1 MTDFFADLH
10 IHSRFSRA
18 TSKSLTLPL
27 LAAWAQVKGL
37 SVLGTGDFTHPLWL
51 QELKEHLRYDEETGL
66 CILPQQEKVL
76 TAQALPHEPAP
87 VYFMLQG
94 EISSVY
100 KREGKTRKVH
110 NIVFMPHFTAAQ
122 KFCKRLAKV
131 GNLSADG
138 RPILGLDSRDLL
150 EMVLETDPDA
160 FLIPAHIWTPW
171 YSLFG
176 SKSGFDSVEECF
188 GDLASHVFALETGL
202 SSDPAMNRLVSA
214 LDAFRLVSNSD
225 AHSAEKL
232 GREANH
238 FEGRIHYQGILSALR
253 SPQADAE
260 TRFLGT
266 LEYFSQ
272 EGKYYA
278 DGHRRCEVCW
288 LPEETLAHE
297 GKCPVCGK
305 AVTVGVLNRIMA
317 LADRQTPVYPD
328 ETSAQHL
335 VPLAEILAEIFG
347 LGSKSLKVQRM
358 YESAIK
364 RFGTELFI
372 LRQAE
377 TSDLNRFLNPLGE
390 AIERVRRGVVTV
402 QKGYDGLY
410 GAVQIFTDDEKRTIV
425 REVGEGAR
433 PQKKQAQDLSL
444 LGESKMVGKNVEAE
458 ALSGKTKNQG
468 HGKDDSDLSMTLE
481 EREERSPAQNEDA
494 AQKNNQADSLQNP
507 VLASSKLVD
516 GIVGEPHGDSVND
529 DSDRETDG
537 GAENTATSISGN
549 FLFSDMNDEP
559 TEEPLPFLPLSEEEG
574 VPVFPEE
581 RLNLEQRAAAFVDNC
596 PTLLMAGAGTGKT
609 YTLFARLCHLLRQ
622 GAVPRSLL
630 VVTFTRKAATE
641 MDRRLLELFG
651 QGTKLPVIDTL
662 YALALDLWHKTHADV
677 PVLLS
682 DESARQVFGEA
693 NIEEDAKNI
702 TAAWESI
709 SLSRLLLKPADD
721 EYSAY
726 ASRYTAHKSAW
737 NLADY
742 TDLLEFWLEQ
752 ARSGIFKPLW
762 DYVLVDEVQELS
774 PLGRA
779 LVAAIV
785 PSSGRG
791 FFGVGDSDQTLYK
804 VSGDD
809 VGVVEAFQK
818 QWPDLQL
825 LTLMTGFRAQ
835 KGLWEVSRSILH
847 ADDSVIENSSPLPG
861 FQGAA
866 HGNGKGGSESS
877 GRINTPEQPFFDSPP
892 AGSDKAMPAS
902 SSAVTGD
909 LSVWQGQANVV
920 SVQSHA
926 ASIHVFKAP
935 TDEAEVQ
942 WITDKIAVL
951 LGGITSTPDYEAK
964 AAEVFLPARV
974 YRPGDIAVLVRSK
987 DLGHA
992 IRRSLSRIGIG
1003 VMEPQSDVF
1012 WADARVRI
1020 LLQLGCRM
1028 LGISLMEHEGSDVPD
1043 CPDKVLAKGPL
1054 AMSAFLSTI
1063 QPFDVLFWHS
1073 KAFRE
1078 LVRVYDQ
1085 CGGWSGLMTWL
1096 HLQNDL
1102 ELARPQ
1108 SAKVQILTLH
1118 AAKGLEFPVV
1128 FLPCLE
1134 EGILPSAGPLL
1145 SGRLDKDIDVAGER
1159 RLLYTGVAR
1168 AREALFMSYAAKR
1181 RLRGAD
1187 VRLKASRFLDN
1198 LPESLVTVSTLVSK
1212 KQLQEEQ
1219 LNLL

>member
-1 MTDFFADLH
+1 MIDFFADLH

-18 TSKSLTLPL
+18 TSKSLTLPS

-37 SVLGTGDFTHPLWL
+37 SVLGTGDFTHPAWL
-51 QELKEHLRYDEETGL
+51 RELKDQLRYDEDTAL
-66 CILPQQEKVL
+66 FTLAPQEKQIA
-76 TAQALPHEPAP
+76 AQVIAHNPAP

-100 KREGKTRKVH
+100 KHEGKTRKVH
-110 NIVFMPHFTAAQ
+110 NLVFMPHFKAAQ
-122 KFCKRLAKV
+122 KFCNRLAKV
-131 GNLSADG
+131 GNLNADG
-138 RPILGLDSRDLL
+138 RPILGLDSRSLL
-150 EMVLETDPDA
+150 EMVLETDSNA

-188 GDLASHVFALETGL
+188 GDLAGHIFALETGL
-202 SSDPAMNRLVSA
+202 SSDPAMNRLVSS
-214 LDAFRLVSNSD
+214 LDSYRLVSNSD

-232 GREANH
+232 GREANR
-238 FEGRIHYQGILSALR
+238 FGGRVHYEGILSALR
-253 SPQADAE
+253 SPQENAE

-266 LEYFSQ
+266 IEYFSQ

-278 DGHRRCEVCW
+278 DGHRRCGVCW
-288 LPEETLAHE
+288 LPEETHAHN
-297 GKCPVCGK
+297 GACSVCGK
-305 AVTVGVLNRIMA
+305 AVTVGVLNRVMA
-317 LADRQTPVYPD
+317 LADREKPLYPD
-328 ETSAQHL
+328 ATSAESL
-335 VPLAEILAEIFG
+335 VPLVEILAEIFG
-347 LGSKSLKVQRM
+347 QGPKTRKVERT
-358 YESAIK
+358 YASAVK

-372 LRQAE
+372 LRQAHTGE
-377 TSDLNRFLNPLGE
+377 LNRFLNPLGE
-390 AIERVRRGVVTV
+390 AVDRVRQGAVMV

-410 GAVQIFTDDEKRTIV
+410 GAVQIFTDDERRTII

-433 PQKKQAQDLSL
+433 PQRQLVQDLSL
-444 LGESKMVGKNVEAE
+444 LGEMKMFGKNAE
-458 ALSGKTKNQG
+458 AKNIAHHSDGQWNDENELAFLATPEG
-468 HGKDDSDLSMTLE
+468 QKAHVVNDKAPSHDKPSAPEKAGSQSPADGKDGKGVL
-481 EREERSPAQNEDA
+481 RGSPKQPEGSGNVSGDDFG
-494 AQKNNQADSLQNP
+494 NTPNHMP
-507 VLASSKLVD
+507 
-516 GIVGEPHGDSVND
+516 GEAP
-529 DSDRETDG
+529 
-537 GAENTATSISGN
+537 AN

-559 TEEPLPFLPLSEEEG
+559 TEEPLPFLPLAEEETT
-574 VPVFPEE
+574 PVFPEE
-581 RLNLEQRAAAFVDNC
+581 RLNLEQRAAAFVDNR
-596 PTLLMAGAGTGKT
+596 PTLLMAGAGTGKSS
-609 YTLFARLCHLLRQ
+609 TLFARLSHLLRQ

-641 MDRRLLELFG
+641 MDKQLLGLFG
-651 QGTKLPVIDTL
+651 EGTKLPVIDTL

-693 NIEEDAKNI
+693 NIEEDPKSI
-702 TAAWESI
+702 TTAWESI
-709 SLSRLLLKPADD
+709 TLSRLLLQPVAD
-721 EYSAY
+721 EFAAY

-762 DYVLVDEVQELS
+762 DDVLVDEVQELS

-779 LVAAIV
+779 LIAAIV
-785 PSSGRG
+785 PPSGRG

-804 VSGDD
+804 VPGDE
-809 VGVVEAFQK
+809 GSVVEAFQK
-818 QWPDLQL
+818 QWPDLQTL
-825 LTLMTGFRAQ
+825 SLMTGFRAQ
-835 KGLWEVSRSILH
+835 KGLWEVGRSILH
-847 ADDSVIENSSPLPG
+847 EESGGD
-861 FQGAA
+861 GAA
-866 HGNGKGGSESS
+866 
-877 GRINTPEQPFFDSPP
+877 ILLPP
-892 AGSDKAMPAS
+892 KEE
-902 SSAVTGD
+902 SAV
-909 LSVWQGQANVV
+909 LSPENDDGLLDGEISTAPDKQAVTTRHASLWQGQANVV
-920 SVQSHA
+920 AVQPHD

-951 LGGITSTPDYEAK
+951 LGGITSTPDYEGKPAD
-964 AAEVFLPARV
+964 VFLPARV
-974 YRPGDIAVLVRSK
+974 YKAEDIAVLVRSK
-987 DLGHA
+987 DLGHEV
-992 IRRSLSRIGIG
+992 RRSLSRIGIG

-1012 WADARVRI
+1012 WADPRVRI

-1028 LGISLMEHEGSDVPD
+1028 LGISLMEHEGTDVPD
-1043 CPDKVLAKGPL
+1043 CPDKILAKGPL

-1063 QPFDVLFWHS
+1063 HPFDVLFWHS

-1085 CGGWSGLMTWL
+1085 CGGWAGLMTWL

-1145 SGRLDKDIDVAGER
+1145 SGRLDKTVDVEAER
-1159 RLLYTGVAR
+1159 RLLYSGVAR

-1187 VRLKASRFLDN
+1187 VRLKASRFLDH
-1198 LPESLVTVSTLVSK
+1198 LPESLITVSTLVSK

-1219 LNLL
+1219 LHLL